1 MWRDQQQVAREVGS
15 EAVATRGGGRRSSG
29 AVADEASG
37 ELRPAWAEEACRS
50 RALKPV
56 AAVPFPPPLKPVA
69 SLRCCKY
76 DFKILQLLSLDVLFV
91 F

>member
-15 EAVATRGGGRRSSG
+15 EAVATRRGGRRSSG
-29 AVADEASG
+29 ATYEASG

-69 SLRCCKY
+69 SLRCRKY